1 MQIFEGFF
9 IVANAAYRNMLLF
22 RSNSPPA
29 GSVPG
34 FSTLLGGSRS
44 SRFTGRTLRAKIR
57 LREENI
63 LLPSVA
69 YFAKEEVATFYL

>member
-9 IVANAAYRNMLLF
+9 IVANAASRNMLLF

-29 GSVPG
+29 RRIFAYP
-34 FSTLLGGSRS
+34 F
-44 SRFTGRTLRAKIR
+44 AKIR